1 MSIQTITR
9 TTIKTKTM
17 LMTTM
22 LIHMRTILMHTIKI
36 MLKIRMLTEK
46 TTHIPTR
53 TIPTIKI
60 MHIPQKIIPMMPI
73 LTAMIM
79 LKTRTMLT
87 TIMTRM

>member
-1 MSIQTITR
+1 MSIPTITR

-22 LIHMRTILMHTIKI
+22 LIHMHTIKI

>member
-1 MSIQTITR
+1 
-9 TTIKTKTM
+9 
-17 LMTTM
+17 MTTM
-22 LIHMRTILMHTIKI
+22 LIHMHTILMHTIKI

-46 TTHIPTR
+46 TTHILTR

-73 LTAMIM
+73 LIAMIM

>member
-1 MSIQTITR
+1 MSIPTITR

-22 LIHMRTILMHTIKI
+22 LIHMHTILMHTIKI

-53 TIPTIKI
+53 TIPTVKI